1 MNNSNDMMF
10 EYLLQMGAMQP
21 EQQQMAR
28 RQAMVDA
35 LRKQAMTP
43 IEGQM
48 VGRHYV
54 APHLGQYLAQLGT
67 GYIAGQGQKA
77 QDAAM
82 EGMNKRQRDALEEIR
97 NRMRMGQQG
106 NMSLMTPTMPTNPMM
121 QFGAEGYE

>member
-1 MNNSNDMMF
+1 MNNDMMF

-21 EQQQMAR
+21 EQQQMTK

-43 IEGQM
+43 LEGQM

-67 GYIAGQGQKA
+67 GYLAGQGQRA
-77 QDAAM
+77 QDAAF
-82 EGMNKRQRDALEEIR
+82 EKMNKQQRKDLQDLR
-97 NRMRMGQQG
+97 NRLAMGQQG

-121 QFGAEGYE
+121 QYGAEGYE

>member
-21 EQQQMAR
+21 EQQQMLR
-28 RQAMVDA
+28 KQAMVDA

-67 GYIAGQGQKA
+67 GYLAGQGQKA

-82 EGMNKRQRDALEEIR
+82 LDMNQRQRQALE
-97 NRMRMGQQG
+97 RMRQQRMMGQQ
-106 NMSLMTPTMPTNPMM
+106 PMPQNMM
-121 QFGAEGYE
+121 QADPYQALRYPDEA